1 MVLGCNYNDCA
12 FGCENEY
19 HVCFELLG
27 KVFCLLERERVL
39 GLANWCTVGCSL
51 LISPSKVGIIG
62 TEAIFRLTHVYI
74 ADNR

>member
-27 KVFCLLERERVL
+27 KVFCLLERERESAWL
-39 GLANWCTVGCSL
+39 GQLVHSWL
-51 LISPSKVGIIG
+51 
-62 TEAIFRLTHVYI
+62 
-74 ADNR
+74 